1 MVAKEVKA
9 FRLLYGR
16 TKLMEDTWVSVKF
29 DIPAK
34 VDAGAEVPFYV
45 AGHIDQFK
53 NYKYF
58 ATAFTYES
66 GPMSEISVS
75 TQYGGAKLRPG
86 ESILVRIGLYPEEC
100 TTATIKGTILKLD
113 AGKYR
118 FSASAGTITDDGQY
132 LPAKKIEATVDS
144 VGVLWS
150 WWLLPIATVAGI
162 VTAVGAVLY
171 VSERR
176 REEELLLLTRKRL

>member
-9 FRLLYGR
+9 FRLLFGR
-16 TKLMEDTWVSVKF
+16 TKLMEDTWASVKF
-29 DIPAK
+29 DIPSR
-34 VDAGAEVPFYV
+34 VDAGAEVPFWV
-45 AGHIDQFK
+45 AGHIDQYRG
-53 NYKYF
+53 YKYF

-75 TQYGGAKLRPG
+75 TQYGSAKLKPG

-100 TTATIKGTILKLD
+100 TTATIKGKILKLD
-113 AGKYR
+113 AGKYK
-118 FSASAGTITDDGQY
+118 FSASAGTMTDDGQY

-144 VGVLWS
+144 VSVLWS
-150 WWLLPIATVAGI
+150 WWLLPVAAVAGI

-176 REEELLLLTRKRL
+176 REEELMLLTRKRL